1 MKNPQI
7 KKIDIIAFSSHGQ
20 GLSGGDRIWIEFAK
34 QWGKKHRVHIFTWS
48 EGKAMFDR
56 QKNKKNHAIV
66 FHVFRNGWFKKRVF
80 VLSYIARI
88 IGSILWSLSASK
100 TEVIYS
106 ASEFWM
112 DVFPAAILKLK
123 NPSMVWIATWFQT
136 APNPIK
142 GYQSTFSVR
151 ALLYWLMQQPSK
163 LLIGLLADWVLVNNE
178 TERQQFPKLDQ
189 KGFVIVVLGAVDT
202 KYIQQ
207 WINTHPNHR
216 KKYDAVFQGRFHPQK
231 GVQELIGV
239 WNEVVKSQPKAVL
252 VMIGDGP
259 LMSSVKQ
266 LIKQYQLEKNIK
278 LVGYLFDGDEKYK
291 LFSQSKMVLHPALY
305 DSGGMASYEAM
316 AFGLPVIGFDLPA
329 YTSYYPKGMIKVPVS
344 HFELYANKILEFL
357 TTTSL
362 SQKIGAEAKKYV
374 FTQASWHMRADMVLK
389 KILV

>member
-34 QWGKKHRVHIFTWS
+34 QWEKKHRVHIFTWS

-56 QKNKKNHAIV
+56 QKNTKNHAIV
-66 FHVFRNGWFKKRVF
+66 FHVLSNFWFKKRSFFFGYV
-80 VLSYIARI
+80 ARI

-278 LVGYLFDGDEKYK
+278 LVGYLFDGDEKYQ
-291 LFSQSKMVLHPALY
+291 LFSKSKMVLHPALY

-316 AFGLPVIGFDLPA
+316 VFGLPVIGFDLPA
-329 YTSYYPKGMIKVPVS
+329 YTSYYPKGMIKVKNYD
-344 HFELYANKILEFL
+344 FILFSKKVVDFIENPKKCKKMG
-357 TTTSL
+357 
-362 SQKIGAEAKKYV
+362 QEARLFILKN
-374 FTQASWHMRADMVLK
+374 ASWEVRSDVVLNN
-389 KILV
+389 IFQ